1 MTLADLLASASH
13 RQKSVTVFGPDAY
26 PALSE
31 TLSGFDVT
39 VSHEYLPVPP
49 ARGYLTLR
57 EGDRFLGSINA
68 PSFAEL
74 ATPTDRVPWDDRRRD
89 SAYRKLVDTLANTT
103 FRAADRSQL
112 LATSREFEDRAYRV
126 GGGTLHVGFQ
136 SARAF
141 RRQTAVYEHLATET
155 DLSIHVYVD
164 ASWDVP
170 SLDGVAVH
178 AEDADEIGRF
188 WIVAFDGAGDDDA
201 KCGLLAT
208 ETAPGA
214 FDGIWAYDPD
224 LIDDVDAYLRKT
236 YVG

>member
-1 MTLADLLASASH
+1 MGRPPPRLCLPETRRHARKHDVSGGRSLAVARHVAGV
-13 RQKSVTVFGPDAY
+13 RGP
-26 PALSE
+26 
-31 TLSGFDVT
+31 
-39 VSHEYLPVPP
+39 
-49 ARGYLTLR
+49 
-57 EGDRFLGSINA
+57 
-68 PSFAEL
+68 
-74 ATPTDRVPWDDRRRD
+74 RVPRRR
-89 SAYRKLVDTLANTT
+89 
-103 FRAADRSQL
+103 
-112 LATSREFEDRAYRV
+112 
-126 GGGTLHVGFQ
+126 GTLHVGFQ